1 MKDIK
6 IGACAWG
13 LPADGLYSVEVASRL
28 GIEGLSLQIGTF
40 EHNYPLAEPVMQ
52 DIYLDKQQQ
61 YGVEFIALALNDFDN
76 VSFYAPENTPD
87 GEKAWNILK
96 KAVTTAKRMHIP
108 IVQIPG
114 FNVSE
119 IKEEWQLEVA
129 AARFAWLCDE
139 LGDDGITVAAENLM
153 TGAEFKKLYDAVERK
168 NFGAYFDS
176 QNYHLFK
183 GYDEVEILEGLY
195 PYMVPQLHVKDGE
208 VMSGSLLGKGTSDF
222 FRTMEKLGELKYKGY
237 IILEN
242 YYDQLPLRLEGKNP
256 YELIE
261 EDLKIVREAISKW

>member
-1 MKDIK
+1 MKNIK

-13 LPADGLYSVEVASRL
+13 LPADGLYSVEVASKL

-76 VSFYAPENTPD
+76 VSFYAPEDTAD
-87 GEKAWNILK
+87 YEKAWNIMK
-96 KAVTTAKRMHIP
+96 KAVTTAKRLKIP
-108 IVQIPG
+108 VVQIPG

-119 IKEEWQLEVA
+119 IKEDWQLDTA
-129 AARFAWLCDE
+129 ACRFRWLCDE
-139 LGDDGITVAAENLM
+139 LGDEGITVAAENLM
-153 TGAEFKKLYDAVERK
+153 TGAEFKKLYDAVDRK

-183 GYDEVEILEGLY
+183 EYDEVKILEGLY
-195 PYMVPQLHVKDGE
+195 HYMVPQLHVKDGG
-208 VMSGSLLGKGTSDF
+208 VMSGALLGKGDTGF
-222 FRTMEKLGELKYKGY
+222 FKTMKRLGELGYEGY
-237 IILEN
+237 IVLEN
-242 YYDQLPLRLEGKNP
+242 YYDQLPLRLEGENP
-256 YELIE
+256 YGLIE
-261 EDLKIVREAISKW
+261 ADILTVKEAVSRW